1 MFFALSL
8 RNKDGISFLPP
19 PALHAHWK
27 CLQRLRAYFARRQR
41 GRQGGKKVT
50 RALIKGRRAFFSLNY
65 SLFQMRGRDY
75 ENVEKVIAVD
85 RTLIFDSSAAVDSFT
100 VVQKPAVD
108 NNFPCHS
115 ENINPPTH
123 NTLFAIRDSRSRI
136 LLTSRKA
143 TVNTDV
149 TVSRHRMAE

>member
-1 MFFALSL
+1 
-8 RNKDGISFLPP
+8 
-19 PALHAHWK
+19 
-27 CLQRLRAYFARRQR
+27 
-41 GRQGGKKVT
+41 
-50 RALIKGRRAFFSLNY
+50 
-65 SLFQMRGRDY
+65 MRGRDY

-85 RTLIFDSSAAVDSFT
+85 RTLIFDSSAAIDSFT